1 MSINNVF
8 GIAGSAMNAQMV
20 RMNAS
25 ASNMANSS
33 TTAGTQETAYKA
45 KRQFSKQSLPSNKL
59 LWDHLLL
66 VVSK

>member
-33 TTAGTQETAYKA
+33 TTAGSQ
-45 KRQFSKQSLPSNKL
+45 
-59 LWDHLLL
+59 
-66 VVSK
+66 